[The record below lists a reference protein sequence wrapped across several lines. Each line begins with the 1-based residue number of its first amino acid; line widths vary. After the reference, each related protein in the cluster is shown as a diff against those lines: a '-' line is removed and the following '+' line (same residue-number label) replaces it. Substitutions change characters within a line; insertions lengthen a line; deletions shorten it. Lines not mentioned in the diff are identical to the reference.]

1 MSQPFDFTGRRGHR
15 LSGIIERPTTT
26 PRGWAIFAHCFTCG
40 KDSLA
45 AVRIARALARAGIG
59 VLRFDFA
66 GLGTSEGAF
75 GDTSFADDA
84 DDLIAAGAAMTA
96 ARMEPLLL
104 LGHSFGG
111 AAALAA
117 AGEMPGIKAIA
128 TIAAPAEVSHILRLV
143 DPESLARI
151 ETEGH
156 ANVLLAGRPFT
167 LGRKFVDDAR
177 RQNLPQHV
185 AALHRPLLILHA
197 PRDELVGIDNASSL
211 FAAAKHP
218 KSFVS
223 LDDAD
228 HLLSRPGDAEFA
240 AAVIA
245 AWAPRYLS
253 QLKDDLGAPDGGGV
267 LAEETGGG
275 RFQLAM
281 RSGVHSFF
289 ADEPVSQGGLDTG
302 LAPYELVSA
311 GLAAC
316 TTMTMRLYAERKGYN
331 LAKARTIVTHDK
343 RSDQKPDD
351 IFTRT
356 IELEGELSDEER
368 EKILAIAERCPVDLT
383 LVRGSEVVTRL
394 AARSLAAGG

>member
-1 MSQPFDFTGRRGHR
+1 MP
-15 LSGIIERPTTT
+15 
-26 PRGWAIFAHCFTCG
+26 
-40 KDSLA
+40 
-45 AVRIARALARAGIG
+45 
-59 VLRFDFA
+59 
-66 GLGTSEGAF
+66 
-75 GDTSFADDA
+75 
-84 DDLIAAGAAMTA
+84 AMTA
-96 ARMEPLLL
+96 AGMEPLLL

-117 AGEMPGIKAIA
+117 AGKMPGIKAIA

-151 ETEGH
+151 EAEGQ

-177 RQNLPQHV
+177 QQDLPQRV
-185 AALHRPLLILHA
+185 AALRRPLLILHA
-197 PRDELVGIDNASSL
+197 PRDGLVGIDNASAL
-211 FAAAKHP
+211 FGAAKHP

-245 AWAPRYLS
+245 AWAPRYLP

-331 LAKARTIVTHDK
+331 LTKARTIVTHDK

-351 IFTRT
+351 VFTRT

-394 AARSLAAGG
+394 AARPPATGR

>member
-96 ARMEPLLL
+96 AGMEPHLL

-111 AAALAA
+111 AASLAA

-177 RQNLPQHV
+177 QQNLPQRV

-197 PRDELVGIDNASSL
+197 PRDELVGIDNASAL
-211 FAAAKHP
+211 FGAAKHP

-245 AWAPRYLS
+245 AWAPRYLP
-253 QLKDDLGAPDGGGV
+253 QLKDDLDAPDGGGV